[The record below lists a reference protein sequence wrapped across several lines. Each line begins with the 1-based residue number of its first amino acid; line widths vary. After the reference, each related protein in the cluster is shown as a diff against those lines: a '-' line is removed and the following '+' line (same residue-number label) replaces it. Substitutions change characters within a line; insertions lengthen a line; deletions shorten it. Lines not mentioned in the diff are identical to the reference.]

1 MRNLHKYR
9 SISLVFFG
17 LTLVL
22 ALFFVLEILFVSNP
36 KRIEKRVQRV
46 VGELQH
52 SVSSV
57 TSNDAK
63 SSDLVNREF
72 GLYIFSDDSLVY
84 WNQNTVSP
92 RLLKRRTVLGQ
103 DTICNLLSGDYFV
116 HSFTEGNRSFYL
128 FKCLNTNYK
137 IDNDFFP
144 SEFCLF
150 NTLFDLNVDFTSE
163 ESAYRIYSSNGNIL
177 SYCDFTVF
185 KTIKSPY
192 KEFFF
197 ALFALFL
204 LCGLVFLFLSFDKSQ
219 QWFDSIKKK
228 ERPHFAEISLSLVF
242 LIAVFHTYLRFQ
254 SESKKENAYM
264 IAAAEKLMQK
274 QDVDFEDSYFS
285 FKQKVE
291 SDSVLREMVF
301 SESNVLSDVVLG
313 YSKELLFDDKMKA
326 YSVSLTVCEP
336 NEEITIQPEGY
347 TVNCD
352 NYFLD
357 ILANN
362 ETKRVGD
369 NLYFLDYF
377 TLDPNYLAKIK
388 LYDLDSLR
396 QKTLFF
402 EFYKPIAPE
411 GFGFPH
417 FLQENNS
424 NMPYDYSV
432 ASYRDSILVYKYG
445 EFVYPNF
452 INDLKI
458 SDKKFSF
465 DKGVKHYALANGE
478 NDVLVVS
485 TEKKGWADVT
495 APFGLFFLILLV
507 PVVIVYFMIR
517 PRKQREWQRK
527 SLGNKFQMVVLL
539 TLGISFFVLGPISVI
554 YMRGLYNQK
563 TKDSQFETTRTVLLE
578 MENDIDFAWLA
589 TENRRAVWTEILQR
603 YSRTYFTDLN
613 LYGLDGKLIASTR
626 PELFEN
632 FLQATLM
639 NAESFRNLRGNRSL
653 YYTHEETLGK
663 GKYESA
669 YVPITDERGN
679 ALAYLNTPYFSSE
692 LDLRSEIISFML
704 TYLNII
710 LVLLSVSFLL
720 ILRVTRRLTK
730 PLSLIQSKMQSVQ
743 LDRNNEPIDWKSNDE
758 IGALIEQYNQLIVEL
773 EKSANLIARNERES
787 TWREMARQVAHEIK
801 NPLTPMQLSVQYL
814 VKAYNDGAEDI
825 GDRLKRTANTL
836 LEQIDDLSEIASA
849 FSSFAK
855 LPENHP
861 EMLDLA
867 SLLQGVV
874 NLYNVE
880 ENISFTYDYDMKKE
894 HLFNGDKTNLNRAFG
909 NIIKNAIQAIGSKSD
924 GKIEVELIDNEQKY
938 IITIK
943 DNGKGIKEENK
954 KKIFLPN
961 FTTKSSGTGLGL
973 AMVYNIIQ
981 VADGR
986 INFESEEGRG
996 TTFIIELFKNKEQS

>member
-9 SISLVFFG
+9 SVSLVFFA
-17 LTLVL
+17 LTLLL
-22 ALFFVLEILFVSNP
+22 ALLFAMEILLVSNP
-36 KRIEKRVQRV
+36 QRIERRVQRV
-46 VGELQH
+46 IAEMQH
-52 SVSSV
+52 SVSSL
-57 TSNDAK
+57 TSSDAK
-63 SSDLVNREF
+63 SIDLIDHGF

-84 WNQNTVSP
+84 WNQNSVSP

-103 DTICNLLSGDYFV
+103 DTICNLLSGDYYV
-116 HSFTEGNRSFYL
+116 HSFFEGNRSYYL

-137 IDNDFFP
+137 IDNKFFP
-144 SEFCLF
+144 NEFCLF
-150 NTLFDLNVDFTSE
+150 NTLFDLSVDFTSD
-163 ESAYRIYSSNGNIL
+163 ESAYRIYSSNGKIL
-177 SYCDFTVF
+177 SYCDFNVS

-192 KEFFF
+192 KEIFVS
-197 ALFALFL
+197 LFALFL
-204 LCGLVFLFLSFDKSQ
+204 LFGLVFLFCSFEKSQ
-219 QWFDSIKKK
+219 QWLDSIKEK
-228 ERPHFAEISLSLVF
+228 ERPFFAEVGLGLVF
-242 LIAVFHTYLRFQ
+242 LLAVLLTYYRYRQ
-254 SESKKENAYM
+254 ETNRENAYM
-264 IAAAEKLMQK
+264 VEAAEKLMKK
-274 QDVDFEDSYFS
+274 QDADFETSYFQ
-285 FKQKVE
+285 FKQKLE
-291 SDSVLREMVF
+291 TDSVLHEMVF

-313 YSKELLFDDKMKA
+313 YSKDLLFDDIMKA

-352 NYFLD
+352 TYFLD

-362 ETKRVGD
+362 ESKRVGD
-369 NLYFLDYF
+369 YLYFLDYF
-377 TLDPNYLAKIK
+377 TLDPNYLAKVK
-388 LYDLDSLR
+388 LFDSDSLR
-396 QKTLFF
+396 QKTLYF

-411 GFGFPH
+411 GFGFPY
-417 FLQENNS
+417 FLQESKS
-424 NMPYDYSV
+424 NMPYNYSV

-458 SDKKFSF
+458 SDKTFSF
-465 DKGVKHYALANGE
+465 DKDVKHYALVNDE

-495 APFGLFFLILLV
+495 APFGIFFVILLI
-507 PVVIVYFMIR
+507 PIMIVYLLFR
-517 PRKQREWQRK
+517 PRKQKDWQRK

-539 TLGISFFVLGPISVI
+539 TLVISFFVVGPISVI

-563 TKDSQFETTRTVLLE
+563 TKDTQFETTRTVLLE
-578 MENDIDFAWLA
+578 MENDIDFAGLE
-589 TENRRAVWTEILQR
+589 TGNQRVVWTEILQR
-603 YSRTYFTDLN
+603 YSRTFFTDLN

-626 PELFEN
+626 PEIFEN

-639 NAESFRNLRGNRSL
+639 NAEAFRNLRGNRSL
-653 YYTHEETLGK
+653 YYTHEETLGR
-663 GKYESA
+663 GKFESA
-669 YVPITDERGN
+669 YIPITDNRGN

-710 LVLLSVSFLL
+710 LVLLSVSLLL
-720 ILRVTRRLTK
+720 ILKVTRRLTK
-730 PLSLIQSKMQSVQ
+730 PLSLIQNKMKNVQ
-743 LDRNNEPIDWKSNDE
+743 LDKNNEPIDWKSNDE

-814 VKAYNDGAEDI
+814 VKAYKDGAEDI

-867 SLLQGVV
+867 LLLQGVV

-880 ENISFTYDYDMKKE
+880 ENIVFTYQYDAQKE

-909 NIIKNAIQAIGSKSD
+909 NIVKNAAQAIGNKAD
-924 GKIEVELIDNEQKY
+924 GKIDVELIDNEQKY

-943 DNGKGIKEENK
+943 DNGKGIKEEDK

-986 INFESEEGRG
+986 INFESEEGVG
-996 TTFIIELFKNKEQS
+996 TTFIIELFRK

>member
-1 MRNLHKYR
+1 MLNMNNLRKYR
-9 SISLVFFG
+9 CFGIGFLVAS
-17 LTLVL
+17 V
-22 ALFFVLEILFVSNP
+22 FVLMVLTFGVRFFSKPN
-36 KRIEKRVQRV
+36 KIERRVQHSFSKMLETFPESTDLPINFD
-46 VGELQH
+46 EL
-52 SVSSV
+52 SK
-57 TSNDAK
+57 NGI
-63 SSDLVNREF
+63 
-72 GLYIFSDDSLVY
+72 GLMVFSEDSLVY
-84 WNQNTVSP
+84 WNSNSVSS
-92 RLLKRRTVLGQ
+92 RLLRRKTKIGY

-116 HSFTEGNRSFYL
+116 RSFQKETRSYYF
-128 FKCLNTNYK
+128 FKLVNSRYK
-137 IDNDFFP
+137 IENEYFRNDFYLNHSL
-144 SEFCLF
+144 SEVEVVFSEDARPYKILSSDGKVLTYCDFNVVSAFKYPYKNISIALFFCLF
-150 NTLFDLNVDFTSE
+150 
-163 ESAYRIYSSNGNIL
+163 
-177 SYCDFTVF
+177 
-185 KTIKSPY
+185 
-192 KEFFF
+192 
-197 ALFALFL
+197 L
-204 LCGLVFLFLSFDKSQ
+204 LGLVFLLLSFEKTHQLLDK
-219 QWFDSIKKK
+219 IKQKDK
-228 ERPHFAEISLSLVF
+228 PYFIEISIASVF
-242 LIAVFHTYLRFQ
+242 LIAIVLTYLYHQKQTSR
-254 SESKKENAYM
+254 ENAYM
-264 IAAAEKLMQK
+264 QSAAENLIVKRDTL
-274 QDVDFEDSYFS
+274 FESSYLS
-285 FKQKVE
+285 FKDKLE
-291 SDSVLREMVF
+291 NDSVLLEMVF
-301 SESNVLSDVVLG
+301 AESNVLSDVVLG
-313 YSKELLFDDKMKA
+313 YSRELLFDEVMKD
-326 YSVSLTVCEP
+326 YNVSLTVCAP
-336 NEEITIQPEGY
+336 NEEIIIQPDGF

-362 ETKRVGD
+362 KSQRIGD
-369 NLYFLDYF
+369 NLYFIDYY

-388 LYDLDSLR
+388 VFSADSIL
-396 QKTLFF
+396 QKTLYF

-411 GFGFPH
+411 GFGFPY
-417 FLQENNS
+417 FLQES
-424 NMPYDYSV
+424 KSSMPYNYSV

-458 SDKKFSF
+458 KNQQFSY
-465 DKGVKHYALANGE
+465 DKGEKHYALVKDD

-485 TEKKGWADVT
+485 TERKNWADIT
-495 APFGLFFLILLV
+495 APFGVFFLILLV
-507 PVVIVYFMIR
+507 PVVILYFILR
-517 PRKQREWQRK
+517 PRKQDDWQRK

-539 TLGISFFVLGPISVI
+539 TLVISFLVVGPISVI

-563 TKDSQFETTRTVLLE
+563 TKDSQFETTRTVLQE
-578 MENDIDFAWLA
+578 MKNDIDFAALE
-589 TENRRAVWTEILQR
+589 TENQRVVWTEILQR
-603 YSRTYFTDLN
+603 YSRTFFTDLN

-626 PELFEN
+626 PEIFEN

-639 NAESFRNLRGNRSL
+639 NAEAFRNLRGNRSL
-653 YYTHEETLGK
+653 YYTHEETLGR

-669 YVPITDERGN
+669 YIPITDERGN

-692 LDLRSEIISFML
+692 LDLRLEIISFML

-710 LVLLSVSFLL
+710 LVLLSISLLL
-720 ILRVTRRLTK
+720 ILKVTRRLTK
-730 PLSLIQSKMQSVQ
+730 PLSLIQNKMKNVQ
-743 LDRNNEPIDWKSNDE
+743 LDKNNEPIDWNSNDE

-814 VKAYNDGAEDI
+814 VKAYNDGAEDL
-825 GDRLKRTANTL
+825 GERLKHTANTL
-836 LEQIDDLSEIASA
+836 LEQINDLSEIASA

-880 ENISFTYDYDMKKE
+880 ENIVFTYHYDAQKE

-909 NIIKNAIQAIGSKSD
+909 NIIKNAVQAIGSKPE
-924 GKIEVELIDNEQKY
+924 GKIDVELIDNEQKY
-938 IITIK
+938 IIRIK
-943 DNGKGIKEENK
+943 DNGKGIKEEDK

-981 VADGR
+981 VLNGR

-996 TTFIIELFKNKEQS
+996 TTFIIELFKS